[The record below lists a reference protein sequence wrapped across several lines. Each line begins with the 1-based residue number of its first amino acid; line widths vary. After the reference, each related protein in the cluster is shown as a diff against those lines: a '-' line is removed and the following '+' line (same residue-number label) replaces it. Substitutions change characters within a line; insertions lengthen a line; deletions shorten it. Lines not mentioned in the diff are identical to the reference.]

1 MKKRVVLLGKGDLAI
16 RIAQWF
22 KSSIRYDLIEVVPD
36 LPEPE
41 WSGSFMGWSI
51 VNDIN
56 VVRSGNYRDASSN
69 IDLCMSVFY
78 GKILKKDFIE
88 SCGNVINLHNSPLPK
103 YKGVRPIN
111 WAMKNGENHH
121 GVTIHQITPGIDDGP
136 IYGQLTYP
144 IYPAIETIQQVYDK
158 SLNYG
163 WMLFK
168 DVLDKLEHLTPYPQE
183 GKGSYYSNK
192 DVDKLGDW
200 GDWNKK

>member
-41 WSGSFMGWSI
+41 WSGSFMGWSM

-56 VVRSGNYRDASSN
+56 VVRSGDYRDASSN

-88 SCGNVINLHNSPLPK
+88 SCGNVINLHNSPLPE

-144 IYPAIETIQQVYDK
+144 IYPAIETVQQVYDK

-168 DVLDKLEHLTPYPQE
+168 DVLDKLERLTPYPQE